1 LRATEVKG
9 LVQMNLLQAKLLII
23 SLETEIKSEGKFQ
36 VSREPAMKALGRLGG
51 FDAYATFGRGVKGR
65 QKALEWLKESIA
77 LTEAE
82 HGVMA

>member
-1 LRATEVKG
+1 
-9 LVQMNLLQAKLLII
+9 MNLLQAKLLVTA
-23 SLETEIKSEGKFQ
+23 LETEIKFDGKFQ
-36 VSREPAMKALGRLGG
+36 MTREPAMKALGRLCD

-65 QKALEWLKESIA
+65 QKALEWLNESIA